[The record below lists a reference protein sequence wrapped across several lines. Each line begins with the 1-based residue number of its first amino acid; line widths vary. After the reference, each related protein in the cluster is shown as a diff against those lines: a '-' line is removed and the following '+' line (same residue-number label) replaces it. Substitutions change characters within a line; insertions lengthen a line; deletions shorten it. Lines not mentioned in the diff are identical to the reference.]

1 MDYNVLKGTHDIIDE
16 EAYNY
21 SYIEEILT
29 NIAWL
34 YDFKEYR
41 VPVIEKSELYQRSV
55 GEGSDIVRK
64 EMYTFE
70 DKGNRLITLR
80 PEFTAGII
88 RSMIN
93 SKFLVTRDLPLKAFY
108 CGPVFRYERPQLGR
122 YRQFNQF
129 GIEIVGSN
137 SYLRDVECIAF
148 GYTALK
154 MLGFKNLELR
164 INTLGDKFS
173 RENYKKALVNYFSKH
188 INEMCNDCK
197 ERLKLNPLRILD
209 CKVLDDQEIIKG
221 APLMKNYLTLDSKT
235 RFENVL
241 EALDIMGIPYI
252 EDDTLVRGLDYYSE
266 TVFEFH
272 YTSKNGNNY
281 GAIGAGGHY
290 SDLVKELGGPVLSG
304 VGLSFGIERLY
315 NILKDDNKLQ
325 KKDKIDLYIAPIG
338 NVDINYIMS
347 IVFDVRNNGYSC
359 EINLESKSITSS
371 IKKAVRA
378 NSKYLLIIGE
388 DEMKDGIYTLK
399 NLETQEQLD
408 VYEPD
413 LIKVLDALYKEEEDK
428 YCDLTESINEL
439 KDEEDKED
447 EEEIEKE

>member
-1 MDYNVLKGTHDIIDE
+1 
-16 EAYNY
+16 
-21 SYIEEILT
+21 
-29 NIAWL
+29 
-34 YDFKEYR
+34 
-41 VPVIEKSELYQRSV
+41 
-55 GEGSDIVRK
+55 
-64 EMYTFE
+64 
-70 DKGNRLITLR
+70 
-80 PEFTAGII
+80 
-88 RSMIN
+88 
-93 SKFLVTRDLPLKAFY
+93 
-108 CGPVFRYERPQLGR
+108 
-122 YRQFNQF
+122 
-129 GIEIVGSN
+129 
-137 SYLRDVECIAF
+137 
-148 GYTALK
+148 
-154 MLGFKNLELR
+154 
-164 INTLGDKFS
+164 
-173 RENYKKALVNYFSKH
+173 
-188 INEMCNDCK
+188 
-197 ERLKLNPLRILD
+197 
-209 CKVLDDQEIIKG
+209 
-221 APLMKNYLTLDSKT
+221 MKNYLTLDSKT

-325 KKDKIDLYIAPIG
+325 QKDKIDLYIAPIG

-413 LIKVLDALYKEEEDK
+413 LIKVLDALYQEEEDK

-439 KDEEDKED
+439 KDEEDEED

>member
-1 MDYNVLKGTHDIIDE
+1 MEYNVLKGTHDIIDVD
-16 EAYNY
+16 AYNY
-21 SYIEEILT
+21 SYIEQLLT
-29 NIAWL
+29 NVANL
-34 YDFKEYR
+34 YNFKEFR
-41 VPVIEKSELYQRSV
+41 VPVIEKSELYQRGV

-70 DKGNRLITLR
+70 DKGSRSVSLR

-93 SKFLVTRDLPLKAFY
+93 SKILLTNDLPIKAFY

-137 SYLRDVECIAF
+137 NYLRDVECIVF

-164 INTLGDKFS
+164 INTLGDKNS
-173 RENYKKALVNYFSKH
+173 RESYKTALVKYFSKH
-188 INEMCNDCK
+188 IDNMCNDCK

-209 CKVLDDQEIIKG
+209 CKVIEDQEIVRG
-221 APLMKNYLTLDSKT
+221 APLIKDYLTMESKT
-235 RFENVL
+235 RYENVL
-241 EALDIMGIPYI
+241 NALDTLGIVYY

-272 YTSKNGNNY
+272 YTSDNGNNY

-290 SDLVKELGGPVLSG
+290 ADLVKELGGPQLSG
-304 VGLSFGIERLY
+304 VGLSFGIERLF
-315 NILKDDNKLQ
+315 NVLKDNDLLQ
-325 KKDKIDLYIAPIG
+325 KNPKIDLYIAPVG
-338 NVDINYIMS
+338 EVDLNYIMS
-347 IVFDVRNNGYSC
+347 VVYTIRSNGYSC
-359 EINLESKSITSS
+359 EFNIESKSITSS
-371 IKKAVRA
+371 IKKAIRA
-378 NSKYLLIIGE
+378 NANYLLIIGE
-388 DEMKDGIYTLK
+388 DEIKNGIFTLK

-408 VYEPD
+408 IYEPD
-413 LIKVLDALYKEEEDK
+413 LINVLDQLYEESEHVHSH
-428 YCDLTESINEL
+428 ESS
-439 KDEEDKED
+439 EENN
-447 EEEIEKE
+447 